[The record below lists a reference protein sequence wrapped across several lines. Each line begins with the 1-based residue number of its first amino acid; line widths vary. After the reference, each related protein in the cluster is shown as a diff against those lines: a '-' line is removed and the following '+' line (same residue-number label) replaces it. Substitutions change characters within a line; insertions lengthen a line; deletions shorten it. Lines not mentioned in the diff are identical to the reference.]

1 MSMHKDFNPSIERAI
16 SGVLG
21 NIVGV
26 VGMPH
31 TDCREMEL
39 LLLPLDVFKLCEV
52 CGVDILFI
60 TLKLSSSRYTLFK
73 LCSIFL
79 TLFGLVFFSKFL
91 FIDINNGRELVSGNR
106 TKTSNDSAASSMA
119 LDIRSAKLNIC
130 FVALSLS
137 LILIMDTHLCCSHK
151 PLASLY

>member
-1 MSMHKDFNPSIERAI
+1 MLTSLCAI

-26 VGMPH
+26 VGMPA

-39 LLLPLDVFKLCEV
+39 LLLPLDAFKLCEV

-79 TLFGLVFFSKFL
+79 TLFGLVFFFSKFL
-91 FIDINNGRELVSGNR
+91 FIDISNGRELVSGNR

-119 LDIRSAKLNIC
+119 LVIRSAKLNIC
-130 FVALSLS
+130 LVALSLS
-137 LILIMDTHLCCSHK
+137 LILNMDAHLCCSHK